1 MGGIGAGTLTGGI
14 LDQIVLA
21 FQAATQG
28 WQAGLFNIATDL
40 FWILAM
46 IDLAASLIML
56 VIGGGRPDWSDVV
69 STILRWVFPIGLF
82 WWLMNHA
89 SEYAGDIIN
98 SLRQAANAAGGVAIT
113 PSAILTAGINAATG
127 IWSQFA
133 SFFHPVTMGVLMMAA
148 LVIVICFCL
157 MATWMAAA
165 LIEGYFVVGAAVLLL
180 AFAGMRWSREIAVAL
195 LRFCLGIGMKLF
207 AISMIVAVGN
217 TFVQQWTQIQDG
229 ATIQGLFTIIGAAVF
244 LAAMSK
250 IVPDTMQR
258 VILAAPISLAHYSPV
273 TRQAAG
279 TAALAV
285 APAVG
290 VAGGVALMFQA
301 IKYAAEQMANTQQ
314 SPSALGRAGQMGLG
328 IGQGLASAAGS
339 EISGRLGGLYRGGP
353 AASAARM
360 ASNISQARR
369 VAAAERA
376 RPVPPSNP

>member
-1 MGGIGAGTLTGGI
+1 
-14 LDQIVLA
+14 
-21 FQAATQG
+21 
-28 WQAGLFNIATDL
+28 
-40 FWILAM
+40 
-46 IDLAASLIML
+46 ML

-82 WWLMNHA
+82 LWLMNHA

-133 SFFHPVTMGVLMMAA
+133 SFFHPVTMSVLMLAA

-157 MATWMAAA
+157 MATWFAAA

-207 AISMIVAVGN
+207 AISMIVAVGS
-217 TFVQQWTQIQDG
+217 TFVQQWTQIPDG
-229 ATIQGLFTIIGAAVF
+229 ITIQGLFTIIGAAIF

-250 IVPDTMQR
+250 VVPDTMQR
-258 VILAAPISLAHYSPV
+258 IILAAPISLAHYSQV

-285 APAVG
+285 APPVG
-290 VAGGVALMFQA
+290 VVGGAALMFQA
-301 IKYAAEQMANTQQ
+301 FKYAAEQMANSQQ
-314 SPSALGRAGQMGLG
+314 SPSASGTLLGM
-328 IGQGLASAAGS
+328 GQGLASAAGS
-339 EISGRLGGLYRGGP
+339 EISGRLGGLYRGG
-353 AASAARM
+353 AGASAARM